1 MRAPARSTTMIS
13 HRQSFLSSLAACS
26 CGLLA
31 DAAMSVDPAAAQST
45 CYSDWS
51 VARPIIRRE
60 DLATVE
66 RVSELAEEREVGEIV
81 KTTLCRE
88 RGRFVYRLMVR
99 RPSGKVRTMV
109 VDARRPFER

>member
-1 MRAPARSTTMIS
+1 MAMNS
-13 HRQSFLSSLAACS
+13 HRRSFLSSLAACG
-26 CGLLA
+26 CALLA
-31 DAAMSVDPAAAQST
+31 EAAVSAVPAAAQST
-45 CYSDWS
+45 CYTDWS

-60 DLATVE
+60 GLATVE
-66 RVSELAEEREVGEIV
+66 RISELVEEREAGEIV

-99 RPSGKVRTMV
+99 RPRGKLRTLV